1 MQTAPPTTPTAE
13 RQEEAPTLS
22 EMLWEVA
29 DLAGGA
35 VVTLL
40 PLLVLVV
47 PSAVLFL
54 VLPAVVLVAVAAVP
68 VVVAG
73 AVAVPAYLLARFVM
87 RAGARV
93 KAYRRSAGRSSP
105 AAPGHVGGATC

>member
-1 MQTAPPTTPTAE
+1 MQPSPPTTPAAD
-13 RQEEAPTLS
+13 RREETPTLS

-40 PLLVLVV
+40 PLLVLAV

-54 VLPAVVLVAVAAVP
+54 LLPVLVLLAVAAVP

-73 AVAVPAYLLARFVM
+73 AVLVPAYLLTRSAR
-87 RAGARV
+87 RAGARF
-93 KAYRRSAGRSSP
+93 KTYRRSAP
-105 AAPGHVGGATC
+105 AARGRVGGATC